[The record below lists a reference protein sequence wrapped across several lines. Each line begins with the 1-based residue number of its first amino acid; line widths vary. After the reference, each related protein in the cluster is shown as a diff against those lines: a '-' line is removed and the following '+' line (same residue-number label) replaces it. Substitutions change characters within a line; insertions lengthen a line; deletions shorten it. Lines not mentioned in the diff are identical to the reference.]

1 MMGLRLADF
10 AFRIAMGA
18 ILLGW
23 LAYAYSLQ
31 AEHESFEREM
41 AKNASSQE
49 AAAGFVDDGGY
60 DPSVIQP
67 DPYSRVHDD
76 TVPEHMA
83 QDEFGS
89 AGDDWG
95 N

>member
-1 MMGLRLADF
+1 MLGLRMADF
-10 AFRIAMGA
+10 VFRIAMGA

-23 LAYAYSLQ
+23 FAYAYSLQ
-31 AEHESFEREM
+31 AEHESFEREI
-41 AKNASSQE
+41 AKNSESQE
-49 AAAGFVDDGGY
+49 AVSGFVDDGGY
-60 DPSVIQP
+60 DPSVVQP
-67 DPYSRVHDD
+67 DPYSRVQDD
-76 TVPEHMA
+76 VVQDYVP